1 MKVLPRKWHLKLNQK
16 NEKLISQERIV
27 GSGRVAG
34 VIRGKGISKPRL
46 GWGNLAQS
54 HPPPGVGT

>member
-27 GSGRVAG
+27 GNGRVAG
-34 VIRGKGISKPRL
+34 MITEKGISKPGL

-54 HPPPGVGT
+54 HSPPGVGR